1 MKGLV
6 GLWKGVSNLMKVLLF
21 TCLTCPVGSLHQ
33 DYVFAAFG
41 RLIYPKASD
50 EHLLVH
56 FNNHISKGLTD
67 NQGSLE
73 IGNFV

>member
-1 MKGLV
+1 
-6 GLWKGVSNLMKVLLF
+6 MKVLLF

-41 RLIYPKASD
+41 HLIYPKAND

-67 NQGSLE
+67 SQDSLE